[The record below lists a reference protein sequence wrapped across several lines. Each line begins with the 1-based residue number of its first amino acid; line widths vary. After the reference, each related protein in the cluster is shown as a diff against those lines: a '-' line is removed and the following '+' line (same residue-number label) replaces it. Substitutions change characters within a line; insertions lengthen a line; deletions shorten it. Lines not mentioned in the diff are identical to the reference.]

1 MRKKQ
6 VFVALLTLATVGL
19 LMGCSGAVTPAET
32 VPADEV
38 PLVSQE
44 AGGKVV
50 AEAVI
55 EPARWSELHF
65 DIAGD
70 VTELL
75 VEEGDWVETG
85 TLLVWLD
92 MESLELTL
100 EEAQAAL
107 ETAELTLD
115 RAGTEHER
123 QVAEAELALQTAED
137 RLSQA
142 RARFPGLTAAEVA
155 LQQAIRDE
163 ADAAYEYEKAE
174 NRPWEWRYE
183 DVEKAYTDA
192 WQGAKDKLTVAQ
204 AEYDA
209 AVAERYASGQGLAI
223 LDAEVQ
229 RARLELEWLQEG
241 VDPLLARDVENAR
254 LQVTRAQVELE
265 AATLVAPFDG
275 TVTKVDVGAGDSVAS
290 GQVILVLATLDQ
302 LQARTVDLTELDVAR
317 VTEGQAATVMLDAL
331 PGQEFAG
338 VVREI
343 ALQPGDYRG
352 DVVYAV
358 TVELTE
364 PDVDTGLRWG
374 MTALVNIQTD

>member
-75 VEEGDWVETG
+75 VEEGDWVEAG
-85 TLLVWLD
+85 TLLVRLD
-92 MESLELTL
+92 TESLELTL

-142 RARFPGLTAAEVA
+142 RARFPGITAAEVA

-317 VTEGQAATVMLDAL
+317 VTEGQAATVTLDAL
-331 PGQEFAG
+331 PDVQLRGHVAY
-338 VVREI
+338 I
-343 ALQPGDYRG
+343 DLQSVDYRG
-352 DVVYAV
+352 DVTYPV
-358 TVELTE
+358 TVELDEATPE
-364 PDVDTGLRWG
+364 LRWG
-374 MTALVNIQTD
+374 MTAVVEIKVD